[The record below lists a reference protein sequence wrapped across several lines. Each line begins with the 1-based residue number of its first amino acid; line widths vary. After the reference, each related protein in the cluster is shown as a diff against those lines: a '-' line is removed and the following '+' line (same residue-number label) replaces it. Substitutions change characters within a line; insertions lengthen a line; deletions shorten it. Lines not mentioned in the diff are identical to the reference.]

1 MTPPKP
7 TLRSRLRALRAVWL
21 GVFAG
26 LVALLLVR
34 AALDPSRWFPA
45 HLGRVYVIGTCSYS
59 RVAVDMLAA
68 DPAAPWVAVPVP
80 ADTPAFNEPACA
92 RALERLTAEG
102 AWWLALVPR
111 ATACRRLE
119 RWAADRFDRET
130 PGEGFP
136 AWVDGQGRFRGL
148 GVDPAT
154 IADLGLTPT
163 PKIVDF
169 WVDGGYE
176 RAVVEAHG
184 FRVPARAL
192 ARPPLHTPAAP
203 HPG

>member
-1 MTPPKP
+1 MT
-7 TLRSRLRALRAVWL
+7 RLARHWPLWL
-21 GVFAG
+21 GVLSG

-34 AALDPSRWFPA
+34 AALDPARWFPD

-59 RVAVDMLAA
+59 RVVTDMLAA
-68 DPAAPWVAVPVP
+68 DPSAPWVAVPLP
-80 ADTPAFNEPACA
+80 SDAPEFNEPACA

-102 AWWLALVPR
+102 AWWLALVPA
-111 ATACRRLE
+111 ATACDRLQ
-119 RWAADRFDRET
+119 RFAGRRFDVET
-130 PGEGFP
+130 PGQGFP
-136 AWVDGQGRFRGL
+136 AWVDGHGNFRGL

-154 IADLGLTPT
+154 IAALGLTPT

-176 RAVVEAHG
+176 RAVVESHG
-184 FRVPARAL
+184 FRTGRVVPTRSL
-192 ARPPLHTPAAP
+192 PGPPLHTKPAP